1 MSYTNNSR
9 KNKIALIDCNSFYV
23 SCERLFN
30 PKINKKPVVV
40 LSNND
45 GCVISRSSEAKKIG
59 IKVIVATS
67 LNTSDD
73 EIELVAKKLN
83 VEVFRGSLLNKIHRW
98 NACFEKYKLDYCILV
113 DADDPTFSFSI
124 MHKAI
129 NKLIEDN
136 NELIRGSTELLP
148 GLITFG
154 LSANGMKKLFY
165 TAKNPKTDTD
175 VIDIFLSR
183 ANLSESYISPEDEY
197 EYNADIRLTVDYKE
211 DLRFYQAVYNKV
223 SYLEETSKII
233 QVIKKYNFTGINW
246 FRNKDFKKNQENF
259 NNSIIE

>member
-1 MSYTNNSR
+1 MLNSKKYNSAAIVTVR
-9 KNKIALIDCNSFYV
+9 ALSTRLEKKCFQKLYKNLSMIEIV
-23 SCERLFN
+23 IER
-30 PKINKKPVVV
+30 
-40 LSNND
+40 
-45 GCVISRSSEAKKIG
+45 AKKIG
-59 IKVIVATS
+59 FKVIVATS

-124 MHKAI
+124 MQKAM

-154 LSANGMKKLFY
+154 LSANGMKKLYY

-211 DLRFYQAVYNKV
+211 DLKFYQAVYNKV

-233 QVIKKYNFTGINW
+233 QVIKKYNFATINW
-246 FRNKDFKKNQENF
+246 IRNKDFINNQESF
-259 NNSIIE
+259 NNSIR

>member
-1 MSYTNNSR
+1 MLNSKKYNSAAIVTVR
-9 KNKIALIDCNSFYV
+9 ALSTRLEKKCFQKLYKNLSMIEIV
-23 SCERLFN
+23 IER
-30 PKINKKPVVV
+30 
-40 LSNND
+40 
-45 GCVISRSSEAKKIG
+45 AKKIG

-246 FRNKDFKKNQENF
+246 FRNKDFKNNQESF

>member
-1 MSYTNNSR
+1 MLNSKKYNSAAIVTVR
-9 KNKIALIDCNSFYV
+9 ALSTRLEKKCFQKLYKNLSMIEIV
-23 SCERLFN
+23 IER
-30 PKINKKPVVV
+30 
-40 LSNND
+40 
-45 GCVISRSSEAKKIG
+45 AKKIG
-59 IKVIVATS
+59 FKVIVATS

-124 MHKAI
+124 MQKAM

-154 LSANGMKKLFY
+154 LSANGMKKLYY

-211 DLRFYQAVYNKV
+211 DLKFYQAVYNKV

-233 QVIKKYNFTGINW
+233 QVIKKYNFATINW
-246 FRNKDFKKNQENF
+246 FRNKDFINNQESF
-259 NNSIIE
+259 NNSIR

>member
-1 MSYTNNSR
+1 MLNSEKYNSAAIVTVR
-9 KNKIALIDCNSFYV
+9 ALSTRLEKKCFQKLYKNLSMIEIV
-23 SCERLFN
+23 IER
-30 PKINKKPVVV
+30 
-40 LSNND
+40 
-45 GCVISRSSEAKKIG
+45 AKKIG

>member
-1 MSYTNNSR
+1 MLNSKKYNSAAIVTVR
-9 KNKIALIDCNSFYV
+9 ALSTRLEKKCFQKLYKNLSMIEIV
-23 SCERLFN
+23 IER
-30 PKINKKPVVV
+30 
-40 LSNND
+40 
-45 GCVISRSSEAKKIG
+45 AKKIG
-59 IKVIVATS
+59 FKVIVATS

-73 EIELVAKKLN
+73 EIELVANKLN

-124 MHKAI
+124 MQKAM

-154 LSANGMKKLFY
+154 LSANGMKKLYY

-211 DLRFYQAVYNKV
+211 DLKFYQAVYNKV

-233 QVIKKYNFTGINW
+233 QVIKKYNFATINW
-246 FRNKDFKKNQENF
+246 FRNKDFINNQESF
-259 NNSIIE
+259 NNSIR